1 MSDDKS
7 SIIIVSVFLQNESFL
22 EVQEIVLIE
31 PISSYVL
38 FFIRQPRQFIRW
50 YEVGSSW
57 FTVSF
62 TSPSPKLL

>member
-38 FFIRQPRQFIRW
+38 FFIRQHRQFIRQGEEFD
-50 YEVGSSW
+50 YGRDNIYA
-57 FTVSF
+57 
-62 TSPSPKLL
+62 